1 MATAIEHPSRAGSGS
16 EVLALTRWFLTA
28 AERGNDHTTLD
39 GRHPDGAAWS
49 TGNSVQ
55 SLIHGASYFRELLEA
70 VEGMRAGDLLLFA
83 VWRGD
88 RDQQLAG
95 PGTEIGAVFAAAAR
109 RGVDVRGLV
118 WRSHSDRFQFSA
130 AGNRRLSEEINTAGG
145 ECLLDMRVRRLGSLH
160 QKLVVLRHEG
170 RPERDVAFIG
180 GIDLCH
186 GRRDDRRHEGDP
198 QSQQMATTYGA
209 RPPWHD
215 AQLAVRGPGVG
226 DAETVFRERWADPAA
241 LSRNPLHVLAA
252 RLRGER
258 QHGRALPPQLPDPA
272 ARGSQAVQLLR
283 TYPARHPGYPFA
295 PAGELSIARG
305 YRKALEQARS
315 LIYVEDQ
322 YLWSANVAR
331 AFAEALRRDPDLHVI
346 IVIPRAPEQSGRI
359 AAPPSLRGREPAMQV
374 LRDAGGDRV
383 AIYSLENEAGTPIY
397 VHAKICIIDD
407 IWSCTGSDNAN
418 RRSWTHDSELSC
430 AVLDHRSDASAGG
443 AAAGGAAAGDAVS
456 GDATGAPSSAL
467 ALRLE
472 LAREHLGLDDDDRAG
487 TDLADP
493 VRAFAAF
500 ARVAAELDAWHAA
513 GRRGPRPSGQ
523 LRRYTQE
530 PLSRWTRVWASPLYR
545 ILYDPDGRSVRM
557 RRARLF

>member
-1 MATAIEHPSRAGSGS
+1 MATAIEHPLRAATGSDG
-16 EVLALTRWFLTA
+16 VALSRWFLTA
-28 AERGNDHTTLD
+28 AERGNAHSSLD
-39 GRHPDGAAWS
+39 SRHPDGGAWS

-55 SLIHGASYFRELLEA
+55 PLVHGATYFRELLDA
-70 VEGMRAGDLLLFA
+70 VQGMQAGDLLLFA

-88 RDQQLAG
+88 RDQLLAG
-95 PGTEIGAVFAAAAR
+95 PGTEVGAVFAAAAR

-130 AGNRRLSEEINTAGG
+130 TGNRQLSEQITVAGG
-145 ECLLDMRVRRLGSLH
+145 ECLLDMRVRRLGSHH
-160 QKLVVLRHEG
+160 QKLVVLRHPG

-186 GRRDDRRHEGDP
+186 GRRDDRGHEGDP
-198 QSQQMATTYGA
+198 QSQQMAATYGA

-241 LSRNPLHVLAA
+241 LTRNPLHALGA

-258 QHGRALPPQLPDPA
+258 QRGRPLPAQLPDPA
-272 ARGSQAVQLLR
+272 VCGSQAVQLLR
-283 TYPARHPGYPFA
+283 TYPARRPGYPFA
-295 PAGELSIARG
+295 PTGEMSIARG

-322 YLWSANVAR
+322 YLWSANVAH
-331 AFAEALRRDPDLHVI
+331 AFADALRRDPDLRLI

-359 AAPPSLRGREPAMQV
+359 AAPPSLRGREPALQA

-383 AIYSLENEAGTPIY
+383 AIYNLENGAGTPIY

-407 IWSCTGSDNAN
+407 TWSCTGSDNAN

-430 AVLDHRSDASAGG
+430 AVLDDGSDAGAGG
-443 AAAGGAAAGDAVS
+443 ATGRPSAAR
-456 GDATGAPSSAL
+456 
-467 ALRLE
+467 ALRVE

-487 TDLADP
+487 AAATDP
-493 VRAFAAF
+493 VHAFAAF
-500 ARVAAELDAWHAA
+500 ARAAADLDAWHAT
-513 GRRGPRPSGQ
+513 GRSGPRPPGQ

-557 RRARLF
+557 RRDRRF